1 MGFLRAED
9 RQKKQKIL
17 SDNNGKYQ
25 TKERKKRLTQ
35 INNISYS
42 NYKNLR

>member
-25 TKERKKRLTQ
+25 TKERKKD
-35 INNISYS
+35 SH
-42 NYKNLR
+42 K